1 MGPGLAQANIAPHAA
16 NVTRRTA
23 YICALAVGV
32 GLLAAGVA
40 QMLQRLIFLVTNL
53 SFRGTASLEPLGPTI
68 EHLGAW
74 VILIPP
80 IGGLVV
86 GLMARFG
93 SQAIRGH
100 GIPEAMEQI
109 LANESRIPVRMTFLK
124 PLSAAVAIGTGGPFG
139 AEGPIIATGGALGAL
154 IGTGLTLL
162 LPRAG
167 VDPRLAA
174 LVGMAAMFAGASR
187 ALLASV
193 VFAFETTRQPLG
205 LLPLLGGCSV
215 AWLVSAALMKHSIMT
230 ERIARRGRMVPGE
243 YAADWLAQWHAG
255 EFSSRPVVALAA
267 AETVGEALLRLGSVS
282 HQGFPVLD
290 DRHRVV
296 GMVMRRQLTGAAH
309 GQRVGEVMD
318 RPAITVRASDTL
330 RHAADVM
337 AGAGVGRLPVLS
349 DADGSLVG
357 MLTRSDLVGAHRPR
371 LRAERVA
378 ARARARG

>member
-1 MGPGLAQANIAPHAA
+1 GFGSGASGGRWN
-16 NVTRRTA
+16 TR
-23 YICALAVGV
+23 C
-32 GLLAAGVA
+32 
-40 QMLQRLIFLVTNL
+40 
-53 SFRGTASLEPLGPTI
+53 
-68 EHLGAW
+68 
-74 VILIPP
+74 P
-80 IGGLVV
+80 IGGV
-86 GLMARFG
+86 
-93 SQAIRGH
+93 
-100 GIPEAMEQI
+100 
-109 LANESRIPVRMTFLK
+109 LAAL
-124 PLSAAVAIGTGGPFG
+124 LGTGM
-139 AEGPIIATGGALGAL
+139 A
-154 IGTGLTLL
+154 LL

-174 LVGMAAMFAGASR
+174 VVGMAAMFAGASR

-230 ERIARRGRMVPGE
+230 ERIARRGRVVPGE

-255 EFSSRPVVALAA
+255 EFSSRPVVALPA
-267 AETVGEALLRLGSVS
+267 AETVGEALLRVGSVS

-290 DRHRVV
+290 DHHRVV

-309 GQRVGEVMD
+309 GRRVSEVMD

-349 DADGSLVG
+349 DADGSL
-357 MLTRSDLVGAHRPR
+357 
-371 LRAERVA
+371 
-378 ARARARG
+378 